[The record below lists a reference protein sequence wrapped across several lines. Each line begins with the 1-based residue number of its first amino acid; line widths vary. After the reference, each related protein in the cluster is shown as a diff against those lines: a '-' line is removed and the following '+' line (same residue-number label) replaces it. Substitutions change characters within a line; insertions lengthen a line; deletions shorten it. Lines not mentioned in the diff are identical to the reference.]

1 MRKAT
6 GALATVLLILALA
19 GCAARAAT
27 GKVVTVSYRGTLA
40 DGSVFDTSEGS
51 QPLEFRIG
59 GQQLL
64 PSFEQA
70 VIGMR
75 GGEQKTFTI
84 KAADA
89 YGDRD
94 ESLIV
99 EVPKAS
105 FPSDLKLAKG
115 MQLGTQGPQGA
126 MVVTVA
132 DIRDQSVMIDYNHPL
147 AGKDLTFDIQLV
159 SMRDATKEE
168 LAEAGAADPQAPAA
182 GAAAETQPAAA
193 Q

>member
-1 MRKAT
+1 MRKAFF
-6 GALATVLLILALA
+6 ALVPVLLILALA
-19 GCAARAAT
+19 GCAATAAN
-27 GKVVTVSYRGTLA
+27 GKVVSVGYKGTLA
-40 DGSVFDTSEGS
+40 DGSVFDTSEGG
-51 QPLEFRIG
+51 QPLEFRLGG
-59 GQQLL
+59 GQML
-64 PSFEQA
+64 PAFEQA
-70 VIGMR
+70 VVGMR
-75 GGEQKTFTI
+75 VGEKKTFSI
-84 KAADA
+84 KATDA

-105 FPSDLKLAKG
+105 FPPDLKLAKG
-115 MQLGTQGPQGA
+115 MQLGAQGPQGA

-132 DIRDQSVMIDYNHPL
+132 DIREQSVMIDYNHPL

-168 LAEAGAADPQAPAA
+168 LAGATAADTQAPPAGEQAEGQPQA
-182 GAAAETQPAAA
+182 A